1 MMWIATIIAAVI
13 LLGVIAIY
21 NTLIAARNR
30 VQEAFAAIDVFLQ
43 QRFDALSQAAEAV
56 AAYTDHERETL
67 MAVTSLRNQAQV
79 ARSTDDKVQVYSEME
94 GLAGGLRLQA
104 EAYPQ
109 LQASAN
115 YVHLQKTINDLEEKL
130 SASRRTFNSR
140 VTRYNT
146 LIETFPLNLLAGAMS
161 FRRKDLLE
169 VSPAK
174 KQDVDLR
181 SILRG

>member
-1 MMWIATIIAAVI
+1 MIIALSLAGVA
-13 LLGVIAIY
+13 LLGMIVIY
-21 NTLIAARNR
+21 NTLVSARNKVR
-30 VQEAFAAIDVFLQ
+30 EAFAAIDVFLQ

-56 AAYTDHERETL
+56 SAYTDHERETL
-67 MAVTSLRNQAQV
+67 MAVTSLRSQAVV
-79 ARSTDDKVQVYSEME
+79 ARSDEDKIQVYRKME
-94 GLAGGLRLQA
+94 QLAGGLRLQA

-130 SASRRTFNSR
+130 SASRRTFNAR

-146 LIETFPLNLLAGAMS
+146 LIEMFPLNLMAGMMS
-161 FRRKDLLE
+161 FRRKELLE
-169 VSPAK
+169 VDMAK